1 MPGSP
6 ATLRVTGECEF
17 PTDGYSVELRPAN
30 PQGIN
35 PTIYILDRIE
45 TPPSGPAPDVITVE
59 KVHYQEHTEKKYLKV
74 QINPEGD
81 TVEVQE
87 VV

>member
-6 ATLRVTGECEF
+6 ATLHVTGACAF
-17 PTDGYSVELRPAN
+17 PTASYSVELRPAN

-35 PTIYILDRIE
+35 PEVYLLDRIE
-45 TPPSGPAPDVITVE
+45 TPPSGPAAQVITVVP
-59 KVHYQEHTEKKYLKV
+59 VHYQEVTDTRYTQV

-81 TVEVQE
+81 MVDVKE